1 MNSKKLL
8 LLLLAPLAYFFLGSY
23 IHQII
28 GLYSLRSAD
37 PEYIYFI
44 SGLSVANGKL
54 MLGHIDN
61 PGTPLQYL
69 AALVFRGLYYLRN
82 HQVPFNEDVLG
93 NADLYLRILNLVL
106 TGVVTVFMYWAGKAA
121 FKITNSLSY
130 SILLQLSPLFTNI
143 IFGNIGRITPENL
156 MPIPVMLLSLLILK
170 MVFLPKEEQ
179 AQKQWLWFGLI
190 SAFGLSIKLTYFPL
204 WIIPLILLETWK
216 DRFRY
221 SATAVSAFFVMA
233 LPVTLQINIFWGWI
247 KGLFLHSG
255 QYGKGDSNIVNWNT
269 VLPNFNNLWNEN
281 RDFIKVIL
289 ILAVVL
295 IVSFFYKKE
304 KQKGLLQRIS
314 LAILCAVFIQIA
326 IVCKQFESR
335 YFIPAIM
342 LFPVSL
348 IMILEFLKSLSPS
361 FSKFRSPPI
370 VVIVFLSF
378 YFGNQIPVIQSL
390 SSSLDQEKTKK
401 MPALNY
407 MANLEKDAVKFLL
420 PGGYGCPSP
429 EYALMCSYG
438 WAGKQKEFFKPV
450 LAKLFPDTYI
460 YYPWDKTVNF
470 WGNEPNIKETTRP
483 VYIYLENNNLK
494 DVFFADTKAYFPE
507 QYELVRT
514 FFNETTNEA
523 VYKLVK
529 AASE

>member
-8 LLLLAPLAYFFLGSY
+8 LLLIAPLAYFFLGSY
-23 IHQII
+23 IHQVI

-82 HQVPFNEDVLG
+82 HQIPFNEDVLA
-93 NADLYLRILNLVL
+93 NADLYLRVLNLAL
-106 TGVVTVFMYWAGKAA
+106 TGVITAFIYWAGKAA

-179 AQKQWLWFGLI
+179 PQKQWIWFGLI

-221 SATAVSAFFVMA
+221 SATAVAAFFAMA

-281 RDFIKVIL
+281 RYFFWIIL
-289 ILAVVL
+289 ILGIVL
-295 IVSFFYKKE
+295 ALSFFLRKD
-304 KQKGLLQRIS
+304 QQNRLIQRIS
-314 LAILCAVFIQIA
+314 VAIFCAIFIQVA

-335 YFIPAIM
+335 YFIPALM
-342 LFPVSL
+342 LFPISL
-348 IMILEFLKSLSPS
+348 LLIIETIKPINVAI
-361 FSKFRSPPI
+361 SKFRIPQVAVLLFVSI
-370 VVIVFLSF
+370 
-378 YFGNQIPVIQSL
+378 YFVNQVPVIRSL
-390 SSSLDQEKTKK
+390 SSSLDQEKVKK

-407 MANLEKDAVKFLL
+407 MSNLEKDAVKFLL

-450 LAKLFPDTYI
+450 LAKLFPETYI

-470 WGNEPNIKETTRP
+470 WGNEPNIKETTKP

-494 DVFFADTKAYFPE
+494 DVFFADMKAYFPE
-507 QYELVRT
+507 KYELVRT

-529 AASE
+529 VASE